1 MESHRESPQR
11 RDAQASAETLRGM
24 IVAAVIRRPELVHRT
39 VEALHGAGYS
49 EAAISIL
56 GPHDGRAPVVR
67 SASDTNAGKGTI
79 AGVSAG
85 VIIGGVLTAVALAV
99 PGIGPLIA
107 AGPIAAFVIGGVS
120 GGSMGALVGSF
131 VGLGVPSDHAKAYEA
146 AVRQGGTVVTVAVA
160 DQLAAGE
167 TAGIL
172 NEAGAEGV
180 ETFEPVL

>member
-1 MESHRESPQR
+1 
-11 RDAQASAETLRGM
+11 
-24 IVAAVIRRPELVHRT
+24 AAVIRQPELVHGAVR
-39 VEALHGAGYS
+39 ALDGAGYS
-49 EAAISIL
+49 EAAVSVL
-56 GPHDGRAPVVR
+56 GPHDGNAPVAR
-67 SASDTNAGKGTI
+67 SAGDTEAGKGTI

-107 AGPIAAFVIGGVS
+107 AGPIAAFILGGVS

-131 VGLGVPSDHAKAYEA
+131 AGLGVPSDHAKVYEA

-167 TAGIL
+167 AAGIL
-172 NEAGAEGV
+172 RDAGAEAV